1 MSEDNYFGCKETP
14 IALPLGFVASQLPPC
29 VSCTLRLSSK
39 EAGTG
44 AVRDSPTGLS
54 ITESPAV
61 AWTING
67 LVYNLLESFLVFPG
81 AHRLEARQTPCNA
94 EYLLFFRAMIDGED
108 RQTCLCIPIDI
119 GSGPSAPYF
128 RTLDTSVRAGRPVL
142 STILPV
148 GTKVMSYRGAD
159 LRSRSAKNSQPR
171 SFCDP
176 VKRTI
181 TYYVCLTPTT
191 MEAPDFERLKTLAR
205 SHEGPARPTLDAMP
219 ARLLKLGTLI
229 HEIVL
234 EQKKKTR
241 VKGEGVPT
249 EAMKCVPLDPDRD
262 IVGDKVYIGGK
273 PQTSLR
279 DELSSDA
286 PPAADAEASIQPG
299 DIESTIGLVI
309 GIAIGLVACAVVG
322 TFIWSRAFGNYDV
335 VTGSKKETSV
345 SLLPTFPKANVSPY
359 LWYIV
364 GGGIAI
370 FLVGLLIGYLVF

>member
-1 MSEDNYFGCKETP
+1 MSEDNYFGCRETP
-14 IALPLGFVASQLPPC
+14 VALPLGFVASQLPPC

-67 LVYNLLESFLVFPG
+67 IVYNLLESFLVFPG
-81 AHRLEARQTPCNA
+81 AHRLEGRQTPCDA
-94 EYLLFFRAMIDGED
+94 EYLLFFRAMLDGED
-108 RQTCLCIPIDI
+108 RQSCLCIPIDI

-142 STILPV
+142 STILPA
-148 GTKVMSYRGAD
+148 GTQVMSYRGAD
-159 LRSRSAKNSQPR
+159 LRGRSSKDAQPR

-176 VKRTI
+176 VKRTL
-181 TYYVCLTPTT
+181 TYYVCLTPTK
-191 MEAPDFERLKTLAR
+191 MEAPDFARLKSLAP
-205 SHEGPARPTLDAMP
+205 SHEGPARPAVDAMP

-234 EQKKKTR
+234 ETNKKKAR

-273 PQTSLR
+273 KQTSLR

-286 PPAADAEASIQPG
+286 PPAAEDASIQPG
-299 DIESTIGLVI
+299 DIESTIGLII
-309 GIAIGLVACAVVG
+309 GIAIGLVLCAMVG
-322 TFIWSRAFGNYDV
+322 VFLWSHAFGNYNV
-335 VTGSKKETSV
+335 VTGAQATFV
-345 SLLPTFPKANVSPY
+345 RLLPTFPTLNVSPF
-359 LWYIV
+359 LWFLV

-370 FLVGLLIGYLVF
+370 FFFGLLIGFLLS

>member
-1 MSEDNYFGCKETP
+1 MSEDNYFGCRETP

-44 AVRDSPTGLS
+44 AVRDSSTGLS

-67 LVYNLLESFLVFPG
+67 IVYNLLESFLVFPG
-81 AHRLEARQTPCNA
+81 AHRLEARQTPCDA

-108 RQTCLCIPIDI
+108 RQACLCIPIDI

-159 LRSRSAKNSQPR
+159 LRGRSAKDSQPR

-191 MEAPDFERLKTLAR
+191 MEAPDYARLKTLAR
-205 SHEGPARPTLDAMP
+205 SHEGPARPTVDAMVP
-219 ARLLKLGTLI
+219 RLLKLGTLI

-234 EQKKKTR
+234 ETNKKKGR

-262 IVGDKVYIGGK
+262 IVGDRLYIGGK
-273 PQTSLR
+273 KQTSLR

-286 PPAADAEASIQPG
+286 PPAADDTSIQPG

-309 GIAIGLVACAVVG
+309 GIAIALVLCALVG
-322 TFIWSRAFGNYDV
+322 TFLWSRAFGNYNV
-335 VTGSKKETSV
+335 VTGKKETSV
-345 SLLPTFPKANVSPY
+345 TLVPTLPTVNVAPY
-359 LWYIV
+359 MWYLV

-370 FLVGLLIGYLVF
+370 FASGLLIGYLVS